1 MQTLA
6 NHSVDLFGKNTP
18 VTFFCILKGSVLLCL
33 ASMENTSNRLR
44 SAMWSSETLVKGVQA
59 IQKQGH
65 DMMTLAKDEEDEE
78 LVNEYNVP

>member
-1 MQTLA
+1 
-6 NHSVDLFGKNTP
+6 
-18 VTFFCILKGSVLLCL
+18 
-33 ASMENTSNRLR
+33 
-44 SAMWSSETLVKGVQA
+44 MWSSETLVKGVQA